1 MRSARVEYRY
11 FLRLIAHK
19 ITIRKTAMPR
29 KIAAATMHAS
39 LRRKHLIDQ
48 LLCNVNL
55 PGRRCVP
62 ER

>member
-1 MRSARVEYRY
+1 VEYRY

-48 LLCNVNL
+48 LLCNMNL
-55 PGRRCVP
+55 PERVP